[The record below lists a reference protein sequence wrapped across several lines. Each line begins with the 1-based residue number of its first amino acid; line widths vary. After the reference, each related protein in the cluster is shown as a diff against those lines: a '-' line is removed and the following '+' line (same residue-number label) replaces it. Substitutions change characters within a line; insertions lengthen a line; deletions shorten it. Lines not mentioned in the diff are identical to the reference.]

1 MINRRDWLLGFSS
14 VAILRGAAMTSTERV
29 TKVLRGE
36 DADRSPFT
44 FWHHFLDETKPAA
57 THAQSTLAFHD
68 AFKTDLVKVMSDY
81 PYPKPKG
88 SWFDLKFDPNPYP
101 QQIQSLDL
109 IKKGLGGKAMFLETI
124 FNPWNVAEK
133 LSSKKEVQALK
144 NEKPQKLLDALEI
157 IAKSQASHAKKAIA
171 AGASGIFLA
180 VANAQAG
187 VLSEA
192 DYVKFSMPFDQS
204 ILEAVR
210 PAPLNTLH
218 LHTDAA
224 MGDKLY
230 LDRFHHGWPISAIN
244 YSLHT
249 QIGIA
254 DLRKRFPKVIM
265 AGLDERQYRTLSTDD
280 LRRQWTEA
288 KKAAGKLFIL
298 APGCSIPNDSTPAEK
313 LRLAKLFG
321 A

>member
-14 VAILRGAAMTSTERV
+14 VAILRGAAMTSMERM
-29 TKVLRGE
+29 TKVMHGE
-36 DADRSPFT
+36 EPDRSPFT

-68 AFKTDLVKVMSDY
+68 AFKTDLIKVMSDY
-81 PYPKPKG
+81 AYPKPKG
-88 SWFDLKFDPNPYP
+88 TWYELKVDPNPFP
-101 QQIQSLDL
+101 QQIQSLEL
-109 IKKGLGGKAMFLETI
+109 IKKGLGGKTMFLETI

-133 LSSKKEVQALK
+133 LSSKKDVQALMK
-144 NEKPQKLLDALEI
+144 DKPQKLMDALEI
-157 IAKSQASHAKKAIA
+157 IAKSQASHARKAIA

-180 VANAQAG
+180 IANAQAG
-187 VLSEA
+187 VLSES
-192 DYVKFSMPFDQS
+192 DYVKFSMPYDKM

-230 LDRFHHGWPISAIN
+230 LDQFHHGWPISAIN

-254 DLRKRFPKVIM
+254 DLRRRFPKIIM
-265 AGLDERQYRTLSTDD
+265 AGLDERNYRKLTIDD
-280 LRRQWTEA
+280 LRSQWTAA

-298 APGCSIPNDSTPAEK
+298 APGCSIPNDSTDVEK